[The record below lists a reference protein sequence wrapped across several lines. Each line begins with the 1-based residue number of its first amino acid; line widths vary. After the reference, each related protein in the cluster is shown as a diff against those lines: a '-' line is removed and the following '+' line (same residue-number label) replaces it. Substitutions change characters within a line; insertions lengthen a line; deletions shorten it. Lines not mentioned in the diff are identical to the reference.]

1 MTETGYKDHRV
12 LIDSLRNSLI
22 RRGFKCFFRTGKVE
36 GRGYGCTVSVVDP
49 VDPSDIC
56 FSVFLTWDDFELVI
70 KANAMFWRFLG

>member
-1 MTETGYKDHRV
+1 MTETGYKDHRA
-12 LIDSLRNSLI
+12 LIDSLRCSLT
-22 RRGFKCFFRTGKVE
+22 RRGYKAFFKVGKVE

-56 FSVFLTWDDFELVI
+56 FSVFLTWDDFELLI